1 MKLTGEGRMPVMSPC
16 GKIIENLE
24 PTYEE
29 KLERLLE
36 NENCSI
42 DINYPNSS
50 YVNVETIEN
59 DSQETCP
66 LTENNSSNTEQ
77 NYTNIGFVQ
86 TVENYENFK
95 NFFKD
100 PSKHIFA
107 GDLKSECLVMK
118 TKTNENVID
127 VPTRNNIHT
136 NCANCGHK
144 CSIINEDPCKISEQL
159 HENVDHHQLGLKN
172 EIPSVYNPQCILSN
186 KNSDNH
192 NTFEIPH
199 TFLEVKCNSTSCLN
213 ESRPGSFCSLEKNI
227 ESKRN
232 IESKTLP
239 KYSSSA
245 ANSPDLKRQTW
256 LYSGEDQVITSKL
269 QHLSIRNRSNSADS
283 ARIHMYDKSA
293 NDTMSTSSNEKTCVP
308 SPSSADS
315 LCTEEK
321 LKDGNGL
328 RENNGVYINTC
339 DLKIT
344 PLGVQEVED
353 SQETFLSK
361 IKLSVKYPDPVNAR
375 RSSSVPNKFFSNRD
389 SSSSNDSGV
398 STGSFTLKQCGTDFL
413 DFEMP
418 LTTSMSSRR
427 HHIAMI
433 NNSNFN
439 NNIEPNHIIPKRSKS
454 VDPLRDLTFTFDFG
468 EQNIG
473 KSISAG
479 AEVPLFLQENR
490 NKGKKFLHFVVTNA
504 IMPNAIVSGGK

>member
-16 GKIIENLE
+16 GKIIENPE

-42 DINYPNSS
+42 DISYPNSS

-59 DSQETCP
+59 DNQETCSS
-66 LTENNSSNTEQ
+66 TENNSSNTEQ

-86 TVENYENFK
+86 SVENYENFK

-100 PSKHIFA
+100 SSKHIFS
-107 GDLKSECLVMK
+107 GDLKPECSALK
-118 TKTNENVID
+118 TKTNESEID
-127 VPTRNNIHT
+127 MSARNNLHT

-144 CSIINEDPCKISEQL
+144 CSIVNEIPSKISEQL
-159 HENVDHHQLGLKN
+159 HENVNHHQPGLKN
-172 EIPSVYNPQCILSN
+172 EISSVYNPQCILSN
-186 KNSDNH
+186 KNIDYRYH

-199 TFLEVKCNSTSCLN
+199 TFSEVKCSSTSCLN
-213 ESRPGSFCSLEKNI
+213 EIRPGYFCSLENNA

-245 ANSPDLKRQTW
+245 ANSPDLKRQIW
-256 LYSGEDQVITSKL
+256 LHSGDQVITSKL
-269 QHLSIRNRSNSADS
+269 QHLRIRNRSNSADS

-321 LKDGNGL
+321 LKDGSVL

-427 HHIAMI
+427 HHIAMT
-433 NNSNFN
+433 NNANFN

-454 VDPLRDLTFTFDFG
+454 VDPLRDLTFTFDLG

-490 NKGKKFLHFVVTNA
+490 KKGKKFSHFCF
-504 IMPNAIVSGGK
+504 SKCHYFC